1 MANQTMQ
8 APRRWVIVV
17 IRFTLS
23 VAFAISLSK
32 SEKMGDP
39 LVLTFGKVEPRP
51 NTVNVVPGKT
61 TFTIDCRHTDAAVLR
76 DFTQQ
81 LENDMRAICDEMDIG
96 IDIDLWMDEEPV
108 PMNKDLV
115 TTLTELCESEN

>member
-1 MANQTMQ
+1 MQ

-61 TFTIDCRHTDAAVLR
+61 TFTIDCRHTDATVLR

-81 LENDMRAICDEMDIG
+81 LENDMRAICDENG
-96 IDIDLWMDEEPV
+96 YWY
-108 PMNKDLV
+108 
-115 TTLTELCESEN
+115 

>member
-1 MANQTMQ
+1 
-8 APRRWVIVV
+8 
-17 IRFTLS
+17 
-23 VAFAISLSK
+23 
-32 SEKMGDP
+32 MGDP
-39 LVLTFGKVEPRP
+39 LVLTFGKGGAAPED
-51 NTVNVVPGKT
+51 TVNVVPGKT

-108 PMNKDLV
+108 PMNKELV
-115 TTLTELCESEN
+115 AT